1 MYDAQQ
7 AIAGYGTVWIRSV
20 AAAGQADSTILT
32 LLRLA
37 LVVLL
42 AACTRTLDDRGYLY
56 PILPFNWKDF
66 RNLFVRTGLKE

>member
-37 LVVLL
+37 LVVLPFFVML
-42 AACTRTLDDRGYLY
+42 AAVGGYVLARRA
-56 PILPFNWKDF
+56 F
-66 RNLFVRTGLKE
+66 RLCGALRRRRAR